1 VSGQI
6 RRRMKKLR
14 PGSRKVEGSKPS
26 RFQPVSTMTCSS
38 FFMSQVIASLVPL
51 LTHNNLFSHLL
62 WNRKFGEKESA
73 GDVRGGRQIVFG
85 SLQLAHRLESVQ
97 SRTMEWDED
106 ALELVRMT
114 YDLPRVKHAGERA
127 NRAAALDDDELIL
140 DLFFPLRFDSVGP
153 SLLART
159 RSSLAS
165 PERVASFSF
174 T

>member
-1 VSGQI
+1 VY
-6 RRRMKKLR
+6 RVL
-14 PGSRKVEGSKPS
+14 P
-26 RFQPVSTMTCSS
+26 
-38 FFMSQVIASLVPL
+38 PL
-51 LTHNNLFSHLL
+51 LVLLFIQDNFFSHLL
-62 WNRKFGEKESA
+62 STSKLHEKKSA

-127 NRAAALDDDELIL
+127 NRAVALDDDELIL
-140 DLFFPLRFDSVGP
+140 DLFFP
-153 SLLART
+153 ART

>member
-1 VSGQI
+1 VY
-6 RRRMKKLR
+6 RVL
-14 PGSRKVEGSKPS
+14 P
-26 RFQPVSTMTCSS
+26 
-38 FFMSQVIASLVPL
+38 PL
-51 LTHNNLFSHLL
+51 LVLLFIQDNFFSHLL
-62 WNRKFGEKESA
+62 STSKLHEKKSA